1 MLQKMLRIFYM
12 KNLLRQIPKV
22 DEIIKHKTWAEL
34 SIKYPQDTLKNSLRI
49 YLDEIRKDILAERI
63 TSIPSIEN
71 ILEKVESYSRVEI
84 STNLKRVINA
94 TGIIIHTNLG
104 RSLLAD
110 NAIEA
115 IKNVALHYTN
125 LEYDLESGTRGSR
138 YNHCIKIIKRLTG
151 AEDALVVNNNAA
163 AVMLVL
169 NTLAEGKE
177 VIISRGELI
186 EIGGS
191 FRIPDVMKKS
201 GAILKE
207 VGTTNRTYIK
217 DYENALSSS
226 TGLFMKAH
234 TSNYVI
240 KGFVSQIKTED
251 LVALGIKYSIPTYF
265 DAGSGLMFPF
275 LGSEATGEPCIKDE
289 IKKGIDIIS
298 FSGDKLLGATQAG
311 IIIGKKTFIE
321 QCKLNPLTRALRPDK
336 FTLAGL
342 ESTLILYLDEKKA
355 KESIPTLKMLVEDER
370 TLKRR
375 ALVLAR
381 RLKRHSLSIHV
392 DTTPVYSE
400 VGGGSFP
407 DFKLPSYAVTVIPEN
422 MPLDVFEERLRY
434 LHIPIIARIEKER
447 LIFDVRTILKK
458 DEEDLIKGILMA
470 ASST

>member
-1 MLQKMLRIFYM
+1 M

-22 DEIIKHKTWAEL
+22 DEIIKHKRWAEL
-34 SIKYPQDTLKNSLRI
+34 ELKYPKSTLKNSLRLC
-49 YLDEIRKDILAERI
+49 LDEIRKDILATRI
-63 TSIPSIEN
+63 TTIPSIEDM
-71 ILEKVESYSRVEI
+71 LEKVESYSRLEI
-84 STNLKRVINA
+84 SPNLKRVINA

-115 IKNVALHYTN
+115 IKNVALHYSN

-138 YNHCIKIIKRLTG
+138 YNHCIKIIKRLTN

-217 DYENALSSS
+217 DYENAISSL

-240 KGFVSQIKTED
+240 KGFVAQIKTED
-251 LVALGIKYSIPTYF
+251 LVAIGNKYNIPTYL

-275 LGSEATGEPCIKDE
+275 LGSEATGEPCIRDE

-298 FSGDKLLGATQAG
+298 FSGDKLLGGTQAG

-321 QCKLNPLTRALRPDK
+321 QCKSNPLTRALRPDK

-355 KESIPTLKMLVEDER
+355 KESIPTLKMILEDDR

-375 ALVLAR
+375 ALVLAK
-381 RLKRHSLSIHV
+381 RLKKHNLPIYV
-392 DTTPVYSE
+392 DVIPTYSE

-407 DFKLPSYAVTVIPEN
+407 DVKLPSYAFTIIPEDI
-422 MPLDVFEERLRY
+422 PLGVFEEKLRQ
-434 LHIPIIARIEKER
+434 LNTPIIARIEKER
-447 LIFDVRTILKK
+447 LIFDVRTVLKK
-458 DEEDLIKGILMA
+458 DEEDLIRGIIK
-470 ASST
+470 ASSPN